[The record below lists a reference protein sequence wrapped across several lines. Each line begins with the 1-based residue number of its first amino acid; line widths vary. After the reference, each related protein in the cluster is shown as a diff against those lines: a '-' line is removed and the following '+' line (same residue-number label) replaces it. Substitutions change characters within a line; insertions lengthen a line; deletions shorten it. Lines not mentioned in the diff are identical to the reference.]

1 MKIQVENGFSYQMV
15 SNSIK
20 YRMPYVPPHLR
31 NQQPKERHPPRRQ
44 YDKPHWQIEKEK
56 AEAEAEEKRKE
67 AERGLERTEENFP
80 ALGSSD
86 IRPLGWVKDSGRK
99 FTQLVSEWKEEED
112 KRKEEEE
119 FENRRSES
127 NTYAFTLPKF
137 HTMGR
142 FGEPEDEIEDDQV
155 EQQLVVNPQTE
166 DDGWVLVEKKFRKPK
181 SEKTFEEFEKDME
194 KIDDQEDDTVWGAP
208 EEHETCWDERRH

>member
-1 MKIQVENGFSYQMV
+1 MV
-15 SNSIK
+15 SNSIIDK
-20 YRMPYVPPHLR
+20 MSYIAPHLR
-31 NQQPKERHPPRRQ
+31 NQQPKERHSSRRQ

-112 KRKEEEE
+112 KLKEDEE

-127 NTYAFTLPKF
+127 NTYAFTLPRF
-137 HTMGR
+137 HTTGR
-142 FGEPEDEIEDDQV
+142 FGEPEDET
-155 EQQLVVNPQTE
+155 EQYTEEELITKEQTE

-194 KIDDQEDDTVWGAP
+194 KLDDQEDDTVWGAP